1 MSENYKNEPSQNT
14 LLTITYMVV
23 TEGRAYSRDL
33 RQHSIL
39 TRKDTFYEKR
49 ALFFEKKGTA
59 NFTKTPQHTP
69 HPPDQHPPIEFLF

>member
-14 LLTITYMVV
+14 LLTIKYMVV
-23 TEGRAYSRDL
+23 TEGRAYSRNL

-49 ALFFEKKGTA
+49 ALFLKKKA
-59 NFTKTPQHTP
+59 PQVSP
-69 HPPDQHPPIEFLF
+69 KHPNPPSPPYQHSPIESLF